1 MKILF
6 CGDSFCSYMLEP
18 HYPYLVGKEFN
29 AEVLGHGLL
38 GRSLFHAYQVMME
51 NIEVADY
58 IIFLVTE
65 PGRLSNRYAIPI
77 TYTDIYWKLDD
88 GDVHYDTWK
97 SSLAPEVETF
107 TKSKRI
113 RLCRAVRAYY
123 KELYSKEYHIIS
135 QRGLLREIDSI
146 IKEKEKKCIFLKC
159 FENSFCDY
167 TFKNAIWGN
176 LDLSNISSN
185 LSAENHLTEQNEKD
199 LANFLIEV
207 INEDDFTPREINMVK
222 YFK

>member
-1 MKILF
+1 
-6 CGDSFCSYMLEP
+6 MLEP

-29 AEVLGHGLL
+29 AEVLGYGLV
-38 GRSLFHAYQVMME
+38 GRSLFHTYQAMMK
-51 NIEVADY
+51 NIEAADY

-65 PGRLSNRYAIPI
+65 PSRLSNRYAIPI
-77 TYTDIYWKLDD
+77 TYTDIYCKIDDDDVQYDSWKLEF
-88 GDVHYDTWK
+88 V
-97 SSLAPEVETF
+97 PEVETF
-107 TKSKRI
+107 TNSKRI
-113 RLCRAVRAYY
+113 RILRAVRAYY
-123 KELYSKEYHIIS
+123 NELYSEEYHIIA

-146 IKEKEKKCIFLKC
+146 IKEKKKKCIFLKC

-176 LDLSNISSN
+176 LDLRNISSN
-185 LSAENHLTEQNEKD
+185 LSADNHLTEQNGKD

-207 INEDDFTPREINMVK
+207 IKEDDFTPREINMVK

>member
-135 QRGLLREIDSI
+135 QRGLLREID
-146 IKEKEKKCIFLKC
+146 
-159 FENSFCDY
+159 
-167 TFKNAIWGN
+167 
-176 LDLSNISSN
+176 
-185 LSAENHLTEQNEKD
+185 
-199 LANFLIEV
+199 
-207 INEDDFTPREINMVK
+207 
-222 YFK
+222 